1 MGRAG
6 NQEGHLRQRANG
18 LWELSVRREGGRQ
31 SFYGRTRAEAIKK
44 AERAKA
50 RVAHEAQQRE
60 TVAGWIETWLGDVAA
75 GLKPATVRKYESD
88 TRNNVIPH
96 IGHLRLDEVTT
107 ADVASLQSRLRAE
120 GKGPLTITNARRAL
134 GTALE
139 AAVEA
144 GLIASNPTR
153 SRVLRQRAPD
163 KVERVLNREETGRL
177 LAAARGTRYEAL
189 FVLALTTGMRQG
201 ELLAL
206 RWRDIDL
213 EGGTLRVTGS
223 VTTDHDGKLRILAPK
238 TRRSRRTLGLPLI
251 AADAL
256 RRAPRQDSELVFPAE
271 RAGGLMRGT
280 TVTHTYLRALL
291 RAAELPLMKFHDL
304 RDTAAT
310 HMLEEGIPINVVS
323 EVLGHA
329 DEAITLRRYA
339 HVTRGMQRAAVA
351 AMDARYPQAH
361 SET

>member
-18 LWELSVRREGGRQ
+18 LWELSVRRNGGRQ
-31 SFYGRTRAEAIKK
+31 SFYSRTRAEAIKK

-50 RVAHEAQQRE
+50 RVAHEVEQRE
-60 TVAGWIETWLGDVAA
+60 TVAGWIEIWLAEVAP
-75 GLKPATVRKYESD
+75 GLKPATIRKYEAD
-88 TRNNVIPH
+88 TRNNVVPH
-96 IGHLRLDEVTT
+96 LGHVRLDQLTT
-107 ADVASLQSRLRAE
+107 ADIAKLQARLLAE
-120 GKGPLTITNARRAL
+120 GKGPLTVTNARRAL

-139 AAVEA
+139 AAVGA

-153 SRVLRQRAPD
+153 SRTLRQRAPD
-163 KVERVLNREETGRL
+163 KVERVLHREETSRL

-189 FVLALTTGMRQG
+189 FVLAVTTGMRQG

-213 EGGTLRVTGS
+213 ESGTLRVAGS
-223 VTTDHDGKLRILAPK
+223 VSTDGDGKLRILTPK
-238 TRRSRRTLGLPLI
+238 TRRSRRTLRLPRI
-251 AADAL
+251 AVDAL
-256 RRAPRQDSELVFPAE
+256 RRTRRQDADIVFTAE
-271 RAGGLMRGT
+271 RSGGLMRGT
-280 TVTHTYLRALL
+280 TVTHNYLRAIL
-291 RAAELPLMKFHDL
+291 RTADLPLMKFHDL

-310 HMLEEGIPINVVS
+310 HMLEDGTPINVVS

-351 AMDARYPQAH
+351 AMDARYA
-361 SET
+361 SS